1 MPALQLFC
9 PSTIEEAIAI
19 LETSPVLVDSPTQH
33 RHRTSTHL
41 SDTFASGRR
50 RPEWVWAARSTD
62 GSTVGHVAALA
73 AGSGKAPDVLDHF
86 ALPSDPA
93 QARELIAY
101 ATDAS
106 RALGVRDVNI
116 FAPPGS
122 SKADPALQP
131 LLEPLF
137 HAGWTVLVERR
148 HYEFTASPQLCQ
160 NIETRLQMEQL
171 HDSADPRLAAV
182 HREVMRG
189 TLDVHDAADIERLGF
204 DAACQESL
212 AALLD
217 ADPVDCIWLAL
228 DEANEPV
235 GMVSGLATRSG
246 WAYVLFV
253 GVDAA
258 HRGNGYGCELLAWMT
273 RHLIAQSATTLIADT
288 DNSNTPMSNVFAVAD
303 WVQSETRIDL
313 TPVPSQA

>member
-1 MPALQLFC
+1 MPALELFC

-62 GSTVGHVAALA
+62 GRVVGHVAALA
-73 AGSGKAPDVLDHF
+73 AGSGRAPDVLDHF
-86 ALPSDPA
+86 AVPSDPA
-93 QARELIAY
+93 QARELMAH
-101 ATDAS
+101 ATQAS
-106 RALGVRDVNI
+106 RSLGVREVSI

-122 SKADPALQP
+122 SMADPALQP
-131 LLEPLF
+131 LLEPLSQ
-137 HAGWTVLVERR
+137 AGWFVLAERR
-148 HYEFTASPQLCQ
+148 HYEFAASPQLCQ
-160 NIETRLQMEQL
+160 HMETRLQMEQL
-171 HDSADPRLAAV
+171 HDPADVRLVAM

-189 TLDVHDAADIERLGF
+189 TLDVHDAADIERVGF
-204 DAACQESL
+204 DVACQESL
-212 AALLD
+212 TALLD
-217 ADPVDCIWLAL
+217 ADPVDCIWLAF

-235 GMVSGLATRSG
+235 GMVSGLTSRSG

-273 RHLIAQSATTLIADT
+273 RHLVAQSATTLIADT
-288 DNSNTPMSNVFAVAD
+288 DNSNAPMSNAFAVAG
-303 WVQSETRIDL
+303 WIQSETRIDL
-313 TPVPSQA
+313 IPGPSQA